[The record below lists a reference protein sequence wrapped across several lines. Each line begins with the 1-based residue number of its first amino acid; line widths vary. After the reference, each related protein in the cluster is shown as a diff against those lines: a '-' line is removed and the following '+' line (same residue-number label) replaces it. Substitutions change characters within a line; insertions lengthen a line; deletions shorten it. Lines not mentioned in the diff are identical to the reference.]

1 MSPCFS
7 AFLRCFRTKVQVASP
22 FSLSHLVARRSE
34 DRNSR
39 VARLV
44 LLCLALSSAVSA
56 DAGTCSIFF
65 CFLWFCLSL
74 VAAVSPYPAI
84 SSALLSLPCYVKTQ
98 KWLRKHLN
106 LRYLGKQLILEANA
120 TYTTECLRFLLCR
133 GDVMPH
139 LLRLEGMH
147 NAS

>member
-7 AFLRCFRTKVQVASP
+7 AFLKCFRTKVQVASP
-22 FSLSHLVARRSE
+22 FSLSHLVACKSE
-34 DRNSR
+34 NRNSR
-39 VARLV
+39 EARLV
-44 LLCLALSSAVSA
+44 LLSLAFSSAVSA
-56 DAGTCSIFF
+56 DAGTCSMFL

-74 VAAVSPYPAI
+74 VAALSSYPAI
-84 SSALLSLPCYVKTQ
+84 STALLSLPCYVKTQ

-120 TYTTECLRFLLCR
+120 TYTTECLRFLPCR

-147 NAS
+147 KAS